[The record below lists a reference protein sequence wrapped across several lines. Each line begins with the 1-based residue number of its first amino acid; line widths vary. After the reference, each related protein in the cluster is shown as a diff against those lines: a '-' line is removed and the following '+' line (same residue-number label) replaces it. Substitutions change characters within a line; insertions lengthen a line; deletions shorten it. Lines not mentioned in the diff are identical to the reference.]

1 MRTSSGSALAA
12 LAALA
17 TGSMSGAASGA
28 PLPEIRETKR
38 LRVAVYTEFAP
49 FADDGQGVDVEVGKA
64 LAEKLG
70 AAAEISSFKAAEN
83 MNDDLRNVV
92 WKGHYLRKEPLAD
105 VMMHVPVDPVWA
117 RKNEQVRILA
127 PYYRERLVVARNRN
141 VIPNL
146 FTLDVFGEEKI
157 GVQFDTLEDNYL
169 FNSFGGRLRQS
180 LVHYPTTLAAAEAL
194 KKNEIAAVMGLQSHL
209 EASLGSAAEK
219 FGIAPVATPGLPT
232 TGWDVGVAVKA
243 DNPELA
249 AALEKA
255 MAELLEDGTIGRI
268 FTRRGITHAPPH
280 ATHPATPPVTP
291 PNATQNP

>member
-1 MRTSSGSALAA
+1 MKTSSDLVLAA
-12 LAALA
+12 LAVWSMA
-17 TGSMSGAASGA
+17 GSASGA
-28 PLPEIRETKR
+28 PLQEIRETKR

-49 FADDGQGVDVEVGKA
+49 FSDDGQGVDVDVAKA
-64 LAEKLG
+64 LADKLG

-83 MNDDLRNVV
+83 MIDDLRNVV

-117 RKNEQVRILA
+117 KKSEQVLILA

-146 FTLDVFGEEKI
+146 FTLTVFGEEKI
-157 GVQFDTLEDNYL
+157 GVQYDTLEDNYL

-180 LVHYPTTLAAAEAL
+180 IVHYPTTLAAAEAL

-209 EASLGSAAEK
+209 EASLGAAADK
-219 FGIAPVATPGLPT
+219 FAIGPVATPGLPT

-249 AALEKA
+249 AAIEKA
-255 MAELLEDGTIGRI
+255 MAELLGDGSIGRM
-268 FTRRGITHAPPH
+268 FTKRGMTHATPRPTPH
-280 ATHPATPPVTP
+280 ATSSP
-291 PNATQNP
+291 